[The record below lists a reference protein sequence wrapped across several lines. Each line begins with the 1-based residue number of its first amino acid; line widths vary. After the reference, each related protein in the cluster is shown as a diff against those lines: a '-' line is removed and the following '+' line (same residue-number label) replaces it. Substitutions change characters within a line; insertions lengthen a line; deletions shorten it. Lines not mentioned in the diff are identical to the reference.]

1 MPKGELVRRGKRSY
15 DIKHAYRKSDYLK
28 GGRKEETFRPV
39 QGMHTTKFSAGF
51 MRRQNGEPN
60 REQNSEKQIERL
72 QARARRREYRKAELA
87 VIERVGCG
95 NGVLTGEYGPGY
107 KVPPPQRSRGRKHF
121 NQVLSD
127 QSILEGE
134 MKLRQ
139 SSSRFYT
146 ELSAE
151 VREQRGNAIKREGLE
166 GQKQSSILGIGRAE
180 LKSFG
185 ASDNFSNSLYLARD
199 TKNLA
204 SSRPAPKRRGTAR
217 QEAARNAEIAL
228 VKSLGR

>member
-1 MPKGELVRRGKRSY
+1 
-15 DIKHAYRKSDYLK
+15 
-28 GGRKEETFRPV
+28 
-39 QGMHTTKFSAGF
+39 

-166 GQKQSSILGIGRAE
+166 GQKQSSIL
-180 LKSFG
+180 KS
-185 ASDNFSNSLYLARD
+185 
-199 TKNLA
+199 
-204 SSRPAPKRRGTAR
+204 
-217 QEAARNAEIAL
+217 
-228 VKSLGR
+228 